1 MSLLLA
7 PSDLVPIVEQSRSKR
22 SRTNYLESSSEP
34 LLRQASTI
42 SRFGKRAMEACCH
55 EESKKGDVASAG
67 SSSFWHARL
76 LTRKARV
83 LPSYDKWSNAVS
95 DVAAG
100 PSGHQAFYGA
110 ASPTGLGSRP
120 GSRCFPGG
128 SRASSRQSGR
138 SFPSDASSRSTNPE
152 PLHGTMTW
160 RAGQQAHFGPG
171 AKLRQHLGHYA
182 DMALDDDAESLAST
196 LMRENNA
203 GSGMFKEVVGDKLYQ
218 SSLRAFRGPKT
229 IFNQRNP
236 HLTRRH

>member
-1 MSLLLA
+1 MPRNSA
-7 PSDLVPIVEQSRSKR
+7 R
-22 SRTNYLESSSEP
+22 ESGEWSPHWQP
-34 LLRQASTI
+34 L
-42 SRFGKRAMEACCH
+42 FVGRAR
-55 EESKKGDVASAG
+55 KKGDVASAG

-76 LTRKARV
+76 LARKARV
-83 LPSYDKWSNAVS
+83 VPSYDKWSNAVS

-171 AKLRQHLGHYA
+171 AKLRQRLGHYA